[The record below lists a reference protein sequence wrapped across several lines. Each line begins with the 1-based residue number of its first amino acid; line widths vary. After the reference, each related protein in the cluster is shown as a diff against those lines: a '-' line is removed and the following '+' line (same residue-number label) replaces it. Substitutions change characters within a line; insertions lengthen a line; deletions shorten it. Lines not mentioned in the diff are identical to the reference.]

1 MPRLAFDIAFCG
13 QLPKLQGS
21 VREGVFAAWEKFER
35 LPLQQLFTDPGL
47 NLEALKQARDP
58 HIRTIRIDKSTRGVV
73 LAPATGDTFVLLRVM
88 PHDKAIAWAVKQ
100 KASINTATRSVE
112 IRDIATLEELTP
124 AYERIATHAP
134 DRLFAKFSDG
144 DLAALGID
152 ATTLRQARA
161 LTSVE
166 QLEVFAP
173 YFPQDQRE
181 VLEYLAAGFTA
192 EEVWR
197 DVVSLALADTPSSE
211 GVDTTDFA
219 TAIRATSSRI
229 AVVADTDEL
238 RDILDKPFAAWR
250 IFLHPTQRK
259 VAYRPS
265 YAGPA
270 QVTGGPGT
278 GKSVVALHR
287 VRHLL
292 RFLRD
297 GDRILL
303 TTYTNTLVAALRSGL
318 ARLVD
323 DEAALERVDIMT
335 VDALAARVLSTSR
348 RPVSGAEEIARWEDA
363 ARVTGFEGSPQ
374 FLAQEY
380 RHVVLAQSLRTQRAY
395 VDCDRPGRG
404 TGLPTAARPLVWQT
418 VEAFGQALLRDGLR
432 THVGTC
438 AEAADLLAG
447 EGEGPR
453 YRHIV
458 VDEAQ
463 DLHPAQWRLLRAA
476 APVRPDD
483 LFIAGD
489 PHQRIYDSRVSLKSV
504 GINVVGRTT
513 KMRKNY
519 RSTHEILTWATGLLI
534 GRPVESLADSDRP
547 DTLLGYRSA
556 LHGSGPEARP
566 SDGDDA
572 ELDALIARVQGW
584 LDSGVR
590 PGDIGVTARVNRV
603 CDQAVA
609 RLREAGV
616 PAVRLRGN
624 VATDDTAVNVGT
636 MHAFKGLEFR
646 AVAVL
651 DVSAGR
657 VPNPSAVTDESVD
670 RKQHESDLMAER
682 CLLFVACTRARD
694 SLYVSWRGTPSAFLV
709 EAGADRTGSRAPDCT
724 GLGA

>member
-1 MPRLAFDIAFCG
+1 MPHLAFDIAFCA

-35 LPLQQLFTDPGL
+35 LSLKQLFSDPGL
-47 NLEALKQARDP
+47 NLEGLKQARDP

-73 LAPATGDTFVLLRVM
+73 LAPETGDTFVLLRVM
-88 PHDKAIAWAVKQ
+88 PHDKAIDWAVKQ

-144 DLAALGID
+144 DLTALGID

-181 VLEYLAAGFTA
+181 VLEYLAAGFTP

-197 DVVSLALADTPSSE
+197 DVVSLALADTSSSE

-318 ARLVD
+318 VRLVD

-348 RPVSGAEEIARWEDA
+348 RPVSGAEEATRWEDA
-363 ARVTGFEGSPQ
+363 ARVTGFAGSPQ

-380 RHVVLAQSLRTQRAY
+380 RHVVLAQDLRTQQAY

-404 TGLPTAARPLVWQT
+404 TGLPAAARPQVWQT
-418 VEAFGQALLRDGLR
+418 IEEFGAALLRDGLR
-432 THVGTC
+432 THIGTC
-438 AEAADLLAG
+438 AEAADRLT
-447 EGEGPR
+447 GEGPR

-489 PHQRIYDSRVSLKSV
+489 PHQRIYDSRVSLRSV

-534 GRPVESLADSDRP
+534 GRRIESLADSDRP

-556 LHGSGPEARP
+556 LHGSGPEAQP
-566 SDGDDA
+566 SDSGDA
-572 ELDALIARVQGW
+572 ELDSLVARVKGW
-584 LDSGVR
+584 LEAGMQ
-590 PGDIGVTARVNRV
+590 PGDIGATARVNRV
-603 CDQAVA
+603 CDQVVA

-616 PAVRLRGN
+616 PAVRLRGD
-624 VATDDTAVNVGT
+624 VAVDDAAVNVGT

-651 DVSAGR
+651 DVSAGM
-657 VPNPSAVTDESVD
+657 VPNAGAVTDEAVD
-670 RKQHESDLMAER
+670 RKQHEADLMAER

-694 SLYVSWRGTPSAFLV
+694 SLYVSWRGAPSTFLV
-709 EAGADRTGSRAPDCT
+709 EAGAGGTASA
-724 GLGA
+724 